1 MYQVCNNH
9 FTAALQSV
17 DTDCTRHRNRMQNE
31 ADHRHGYKSVYEDH
45 GAETLAG
52 RTGEDGRYVGDDTI
66 LITNH

>member
-1 MYQVCNNH
+1 MKLTIGMDINP
-9 FTAALQSV
+9 FM
-17 DTDCTRHRNRMQNE
+17 R
-31 ADHRHGYKSVYEDH
+31 DH

>member
-1 MYQVCNNH
+1 MK
-9 FTAALQSV
+9 
-17 DTDCTRHRNRMQNE
+17 NE